1 MVKEG
6 DNMLV
11 KLSLTSM
18 RKMFKDYLVLLFG
31 LTISIAIFYMFQT
44 LAQNKAFVEA
54 NAMISATMFV
64 FHVGTFIL
72 GFISIFYIFYATS
85 FIQTLRQKEMAMYM
99 TLGAKKSKI
108 TQLMFMETLFI
119 GLISL
124 VIGIIIGM
132 GLTTVIADVL
142 MDMLDFSAEATG
154 FKAIYAS
161 SIITTVIFYI
171 ILFLLTSM
179 VNAWKIGRKKVLDLL
194 QANKQEDFI
203 KTSGVKTFFGVLF
216 SIILMAVGYYTM
228 IHIAKF
234 QHIGVILATVTIV
247 PGTYL
252 IFISIL
258 PYFVKTLKQNR
269 VLNETGINSF
279 TLGQLRFRMLNLTK
293 VLGTVAMLIALGL
306 GAMTAGLSF
315 YHNVELQASTFKA
328 NDAAIYEPTK
338 EDLKTLEAMELTE
351 ENTYLY
357 KVTDNGV
364 FFLKESLLEQP
375 PLVPHMG
382 DEKGVGMEKLAD
394 VKIKRVKEKLPAPVY
409 TLDGT
414 KGEELPDKWWNAIS
428 FELNADDNMFG
439 ERTIYVVD
447 QSHYGKIDAKEKQ
460 VILTKADDFSKHLS
474 AFKQLE
480 ERQKIVAESYVGHT
494 VDNAGGKYNN
504 YVGLKSFSSGT
515 VFMGIFLGIA
525 FLMMMASV
533 LMFKLLSSAGADIER
548 YHMLRKIGVRKSL
561 LKRSIYRE
569 LFLLFLFPAI
579 IGLVHVLIGMQM
591 FSFILV
597 EPYTKIWLPISLFV
611 AIYGLYYV
619 ITVQLYKRIVLPKH
633 H

>member
-1 MVKEG
+1 
-6 DNMLV
+6 MLV
-11 KLSLTSM
+11 KLSLSSM

-44 LAQNKAFVEA
+44 LAQNEAFVEA

-72 GFISIFYIFYATS
+72 GFITVFYIFYATS
-85 FIQTLRQKEMAMYM
+85 FIQTLRQKEMAMYL

-119 GLISL
+119 GLVSL
-124 VIGIIIGM
+124 VIGIVIGM
-132 GLTTVIADVL
+132 GLTAIIADVL

-154 FKAIYAS
+154 FKAIYTS

-171 ILFLLTSM
+171 ILFLLTSV
-179 VNAWKIGRKKVLDLL
+179 VNAWQIGKKKVLDLL
-194 QANKQEDFI
+194 QADKQEDVI
-203 KTSGVKTFFGVLF
+203 KTSGLKTFFGVLL
-216 SIILMAVGYYTM
+216 SIILMVIGYYTM
-228 IHIAKF
+228 INIAEL
-234 QHIGVILATVTIV
+234 QYLGVILATITIV
-247 PGTYL
+247 PGTYF
-252 IFISIL
+252 IFISFL
-258 PYFVKTLKQNR
+258 PYFVKKLKQNR
-269 VLNETGINSF
+269 MLNETGINSF

-315 YHNVELQASTFKA
+315 YHNIELQASSFQA

-338 EDLKTLEAMELTE
+338 EDLKTIGAMDVSEK
-351 ENTYLY
+351 NTYEY
-357 KVTDNGV
+357 KLTNDGV
-364 FFLKESLLEQP
+364 FFLKDSLLEKP
-375 PLVPHMG
+375 PLVPHF
-382 DEKGVGMEKLAD
+382 DSTMEAISDIQIL
-394 VKIKRVKEKLPAPVY
+394 RVEEKLPASLY
-409 TLDGT
+409 TMDG
-414 KGEELPDKWWNAIS
+414 KEGEELPDKWLDAIS
-428 FELNADDNMFG
+428 LELNASDTMFG
-439 ERTIYVVD
+439 ETTVYVVD
-447 QSHYGKIDAKEKQ
+447 QSHYENVDAKEKQ
-460 VILTKADDFSKHLS
+460 VIVVKADDFSKHLS
-474 AFKQLE
+474 SFKQLE
-480 ERQKIVAESYVGHT
+480 ERQQEVAESYVGKP

-504 YVGLKSFSSGT
+504 YVSLKSFSSGT

-561 LKRSIYRE
+561 LQRSIYRE

-597 EPYTKIWLPISLFV
+597 EPYTKVWLPIIIFLV
-611 AIYGLYYV
+611 IYGLYYV